1 VIERPTPTAVRP
13 YQFPGVERSTLANGL
28 RVLVA
33 PMHRLP
39 IVTVLALVD
48 AGASGDPAGQEG
60 LAALTAR
67 TLDEGS
73 GALDGA
79 ALTERFEAL
88 GTSFDATA
96 DWDSTVARVTV
107 TPNRLDAALS
117 LFAQV
122 LRTPRFPEADVERKR
137 DERLDDLA
145 QALAE
150 PRGLADMRFTGL
162 LYTGARFGRPAGG
175 NAASV
180 AGLDAAAVRGFHA
193 AQYRPE
199 RTTLIVVGDITTDAA
214 IALALAKFGDWKGAA
229 LVSDV
234 SGTNARNRELDAAAA
249 NAKSARSL
257 DLADARRRTMIITKP
272 DAPQTELRLGHA
284 GVPRRHPDHLAIVVM
299 NAILGGL
306 FSSRINLNLRE
317 KNAFTYGASS
327 AFDWRRAAGPFVVST
342 AVKTEVTSRAVEE
355 ILREIDGMR
364 AAAPSESE
372 LSLATDYLA
381 GVFPLRFETTSAVAG
396 ALAGAVVFD
405 LTDEWFREYRE
416 RVQAITSAD
425 VLRVA
430 QQHLDPSR
438 LLLVAVGDAAQIEA
452 PLRALKHG
460 SLEVLSASHDP
471 SETQ

>member
-1 VIERPTPTAVRP
+1 VSQRPSATAVRP
-13 YQFPGVERSTLANGL
+13 YQFPGVERVTLPNGL

-48 AGASGDPAGQEG
+48 AGACADPAGQAG

-88 GTSFDATA
+88 GTSFEASA

-107 TPNRLDAALS
+107 TPSRLDAAIS
-117 LFAQV
+117 LFADV
-122 LRTPRFPEADVERKR
+122 LRAPSFPDADVERKR

-162 LYTGARFGRPAGG
+162 LYTGARYGHPAGG
-175 NAASV
+175 NTASV
-180 AGLDAAAVRGFHA
+180 AGLDAAAVRRFHA
-193 AQYRPE
+193 AQYRPD
-199 RTTLIVVGDITTDAA
+199 RTTLIVVGDITVDAA
-214 IALALAKFGDWKGAA
+214 IAMAKAKFGDWSVAA
-229 LVSDV
+229 ETSD
-234 SGTNARNRELDAAAA
+234 
-249 NAKSARSL
+249 ARSRPAGSSAQGANSASAHAL
-257 DLADARRRTMIITKP
+257 DRADARRRTMIITKP
-272 DAPQTELRLGHA
+272 DAPQTELRVGHR
-284 GVPRRHPDHLAIVVM
+284 GIPRQHADHLATVVM

-327 AFDWRRAAGPFVVST
+327 TFDWRRGAGPFVVST

-355 ILREIDGMR
+355 ILREIDAMR

-416 RVQAITSAD
+416 RVQAITRAD
-425 VLRVA
+425 VLRA
-430 QQHLDPSR
+430 AEQHLDPSQ
-438 LLLVAVGDAAQIEA
+438 LLLVAVGDAEQIEA
-452 PLRALKHG
+452 PLRALNHG
-460 SLEVLSASHDP
+460 TLEVLTASQDP
-471 SETQ
+471 LETQ

>member
-1 VIERPTPTAVRP
+1 MTTRPTPAAVRP
-13 YQFPGVERSTLANGL
+13 YQFPDVERAVLANGL

-33 PMHRLP
+33 PMRRLP

-48 AGASGDPAGQEG
+48 AGACADPEGQEG

-73 GALDGA
+73 GGLDGA

-88 GTSFDATA
+88 GTSFEASA

-107 TPNRLDAALS
+107 TPERLDAAVS
-117 LFAQV
+117 LFAEV
-122 LRTPRFPEADVERKR
+122 LRAPSFPEADVTRKR

-162 LYTGARFGRPAGG
+162 LYAGARYGRPAGG

-180 AGLDAAAVRGFHA
+180 ARLDAGTVRGFHA

-199 RTTLIVVGDITTDAA
+199 RTTLIVVGDISIDAA
-214 IALALAKFGDWKGAA
+214 MRLATEKFGDWSGAA
-229 LVSDV
+229 TPAAP
-234 SGTNARNRELDAAAA
+234 GTPVAVDRAEGR
-249 NAKSARSL
+249 KRS
-257 DLADARRRTMIITKP
+257 TIITKP
-272 DAPQTELRLGHA
+272 DAPQTELRIGHV
-284 GVPRRHPDHLAIVVM
+284 GLPRQHPAHLATVVM

-317 KNAFTYGASS
+317 KHAFTYGASS
-327 AFDWRRAAGPFVVST
+327 GFDWRRGAGPFVVST
-342 AVKTEVTSRAVEE
+342 AVKTEVTARAVEE
-355 ILREIDGMR
+355 ILREIDAMR
-364 AAAPSESE
+364 AAAPTADE

-381 GVFPLRFETTSAVAG
+381 GVFPIRFETTAAVAG

-405 LTDEWFREYRE
+405 LTDQWFREYRE
-416 RVQAITSAD
+416 RVQAITRED
-425 VLRVA
+425 VWRAA
-430 QQHLDPSR
+430 QAQLDPSR
-438 LLLVAVGDAAQIEA
+438 LLLLAVGDAAQIEA
-452 PLRALKHG
+452 PLRALEHG
-460 SLEVLSASHDP
+460 PLEVLTAAQDP
-471 SETQ
+471 SESE

>member
-1 VIERPTPTAVRP
+1 MSLRPAPTAVRP
-13 YQFPGVERSTLANGL
+13 YQFPTIERGALANGL

-33 PMHRLP
+33 PMRRLP

-48 AGASGDPAGQEG
+48 AGACADPEGAEG

-67 TLDEGS
+67 TLSEGS
-73 GALDGA
+73 GALDGT

-88 GTSFDATA
+88 GTSFEASA

-107 TPNRLDAALS
+107 TPDRLDAAVA
-117 LFAQV
+117 LFADV
-122 LRTPRFPEADVERKR
+122 LRAPSFPERDVERKR

-150 PRGLADMRFTGL
+150 PRGLADMRFSGL
-162 LYTGARFGRPAGG
+162 LYAGARYGRPAGG

-180 AGLDAAAVRGFHA
+180 ARLDAAAVRAFHA

-199 RTTLIVVGDITTDAA
+199 RCTIIVVGDISVDDA
-214 IALALAKFGDWKGAA
+214 IALVTAKFGDWKGAA
-229 LVSDV
+229 TANGATIVSP
-234 SGTNARNRELDAAAA
+234 S
-249 NAKSARSL
+249 AKAVDR
-257 DLADARRRTMIITKP
+257 ADARRRTAIIAKP

-284 GVPRRHPDHLAIVVM
+284 GLPRQHPDHLATVVM

-317 KNAFTYGASS
+317 KHAFTYGASS
-327 AFDWRRAAGPFVVST
+327 IFDWRRGAGPFVVST
-342 AVKTEVTSRAVEE
+342 AVKTEVTARAVEE
-355 ILREIDGMR
+355 MLREIDAMR
-364 AAAPSESE
+364 AAAPTQAE

-381 GVFPLRFETTSAVAG
+381 GVFPIRFETTAAVAG

-405 LTDEWFREYRE
+405 LTDEWFREYRD
-416 RVQAITSAD
+416 RVQGITRAD

-430 QQHLDPSR
+430 ESQLDPSR

-452 PLRALKHG
+452 PLRALGHG
-460 SLEVLSASHDP
+460 DLSVMAATQDP
-471 SETQ
+471 SEGV